1 MNKRKSLQQF
11 LLQGLFSFIQTHL
24 KGGENMRPTRKQI
37 IFQNLVLVAHGLIT
51 EEHAKAC
58 IREELEYWKFKVAP
72 SNNDKVEKNAK
83 E

>member
-37 IFQNLVLVAHGLIT
+37 ILENLIAAAYGFIT
-51 EEHAKAC
+51 EEQAKAN
-58 IREELEYWKFKVAP
+58 IKEELKFWGFQVAD
-72 SNNDKVEKNAK
+72 SDDINIENK
-83 E
+83 

>member
-37 IFQNLVLVAHGLIT
+37 IFQNLVLAEYGLIT
-51 EEHAKAC
+51 EEQAKAC
-58 IREELEYWKFKVAP
+58 IKEDLKFWGFQVVP
-72 SNNDKVEKNAK
+72 DDDENVENNAK